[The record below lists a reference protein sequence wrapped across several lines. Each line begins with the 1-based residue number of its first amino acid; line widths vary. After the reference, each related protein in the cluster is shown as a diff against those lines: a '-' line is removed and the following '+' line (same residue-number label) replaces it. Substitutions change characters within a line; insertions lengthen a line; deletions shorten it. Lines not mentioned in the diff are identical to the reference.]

1 MDIVGELVGL
11 IDGKGHRQ
19 YGLSHLNQRAHALQA
34 ALLAEQAGCPPA
46 LITASLLHDIGHLL
60 HVLSQWLDDAA
71 LQQRILVDNPALL
84 YGFASV

>member
-1 MDIVGELVGL
+1 M
-11 IDGKGHRQ
+11 
-19 YGLSHLNQRAHALQA
+19 
-34 ALLAEQAGCPPA
+34 AEKTP
-46 LITASLLHDIGHLL
+46 DVGHLL